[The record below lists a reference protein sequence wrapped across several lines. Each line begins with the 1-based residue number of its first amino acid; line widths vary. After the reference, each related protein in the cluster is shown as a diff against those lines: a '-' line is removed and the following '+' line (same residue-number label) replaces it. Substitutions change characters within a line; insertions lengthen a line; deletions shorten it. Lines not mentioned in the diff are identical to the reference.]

1 MSTEN
6 PSNAG
11 DTASTTT
18 LPVRSDGGLHP
29 PHKAFSLAR
38 VSAIAGNTLLELI
51 RLKVFYFLLIFA
63 LLLIGSSAFMIQFS
77 FQEQFQVLKDVSL
90 GAMSIFTWLLA
101 VLATAMLLPKDIEDR
116 TLYTILAKPVPRF
129 EYLLGK
135 LVGVLV
141 LLLLSTLIM
150 GALFSVVLYARQ
162 EIVISETLRGGME
175 GGQEQIDAMIREI
188 KASTFT
194 WSLIPGIIAIYLKA
208 ALFAALTLL
217 ISTFAT
223 SWIFT
228 IVTSV
233 AIYFIGHIQSV
244 ARDYWLADQGGTVL
258 TKVFLALVSLLF
270 PDLQLFNLVDD
281 IVAGNAIATLLF
293 VKTAALGVIYIAV
306 YLFLAYFIFLK
317 KEL

>member
-1 MSTEN
+1 VSTPAI
-6 PSNAG
+6 PSA
-11 DTASTTT
+11 A
-18 LPVRSDGGLHP
+18 PEAPAKPLHP
-29 PHKAFSLAR
+29 PHRVFSPAR
-38 VSAIAGNTLLELI
+38 IFAIAGNTLLELV

-63 LLLIGSSAFMIQFS
+63 LVLIGSSAFMVKFT
-77 FQEQFQVLKDVSL
+77 FQEQFQMLKDVSL

-101 VLATAMLLPKDIEDR
+101 VLSTAMLLPKDIEDR
-116 TLYTILAKPVPRF
+116 TLYTILAKPVPRL

-135 LVGVLV
+135 LLGVLA
-141 LLLLSTLIM
+141 LLLVSTLVM
-150 GALFSVVLYARQ
+150 SALFAVVLYSRQ
-162 EIVISETLRGGME
+162 QITIMEAIRDADPATAPAQIAEMVRG
-175 GGQEQIDAMIREI
+175 I

-217 ISTFAT
+217 ISTFAS

-233 AIYFIGHIQSV
+233 AIYLIGHIQPI
-244 ARDYWLADQGGTVL
+244 ARDYWLAENGGTPVA
-258 TKVFLALVSLLF
+258 KVFLALVSLLF

-293 VKTAALGVIYIAV
+293 LKTAALGLVYIAV
-306 YLFLAYFIFLK
+306 YLFLAYFIFAK